1 MKGYLAIT
9 CQLSR
14 LARKHLQKGV
24 DREGIVTVV
33 GTVVLMKR
41 MDRVLTSLG
50 V

>member
-1 MKGYLAIT
+1 MKDQLATT

-14 LARKHLQKGV
+14 LARKHLQLGV

-33 GTVVLMKR
+33 R
-41 MDRVLTSLG
+41 MMVLTKQIDKTLTNMG

>member
-24 DREGIVTVV
+24 DREGIETVV
-33 GTVVLMKR
+33 RTIF
-41 MDRVLTSLG
+41 LTKQIDKTLTNMG

>member
-1 MKGYLAIT
+1 MKDQLATT
-9 CQLSR
+9 CQLSI
-14 LARKHLQKGV
+14 LARKHLQNGV

-41 MDRVLTSLG
+41 IDKTLTNMG